1 MLADLINS
9 LVAEDAQ
16 PSPELAKLEEEI
28 DNIDPSELLV
38 GPTAR
43 LLVRSERGRL
53 AFHISDVPTSGG
65 GQGPPQGNGSFYGT
79 PAPKLWPQVASQ
91 DYLLRIRGREAYL
104 LLRKNGRVVF
114 NGRYVGVQRGLD
126 GAWRGQWR
134 QGVLKE

>member
-1 MLADLINS
+1 MADLINS

-16 PSPELAKLEEEI
+16 PSPELAKLEQEI

-53 AFHISDVPTSGG
+53 AFRVSEVPTSGI
-65 GQGPPQGNGSFYGT
+65 GQGPPQGTGSFYGT
-79 PAPKLWPQVASQ
+79 PAPKLWPQGNQ

-104 LLRKNGRVVF
+104 LLRQNGRIVF
-114 NGRYVGVQRGLD
+114 NGKYVGVQRGLD
-126 GAWRGQWR
+126 GTWRGHWR
-134 QGVLKE
+134 QGLLKE